1 MKDVEGVEGMVMEMM
16 MVHVG
21 MRVRMEA
28 VQIVQKERGDP
39 EYEID
44 DVLHEDLD
52 RGTRGHCLAGIR
64 GGRGRIFF
72 TPRIPPSPV
81 VRCRCRPIICC

>member
-1 MKDVEGVEGMVMEMM
+1 MVMEMM

-44 DVLHEDLD
+44 DVLHEDPD
-52 RGTRGHCLAGIR
+52 RGTRG
-64 GGRGRIFF
+64 
-72 TPRIPPSPV
+72 PV
-81 VRCRCRPIICC
+81 